1 MTTQELIEAAR
12 GLMRRLE
19 ELRDGLDLDQRRRE
33 LAELENKSSDPDLW
47 QNPEEAQKLLSEISR
62 RKQELAPWDDLTRRG
77 EDVQVLAE
85 LAQEEKDA
93 AAAREAEQALEELR
107 GRLREMETA
116 ALLSGEYDRSN
127 AIISI
132 NAGAGGTESCDWVDM
147 LTRMYFRWAEDR
159 GYSVEMI
166 DRTPGESAGSR
177 SMTAVIS
184 GPHAYGYLKAERGVH
199 RLVRLSPFDAAHRR
213 HTSFASVDVIPEVE
227 REEEVEINPDDLRVD
242 TFRATGAGGQ
252 HVNKT
257 DSAVRITHVPT
268 GIVVQSQNERSQ
280 HQNRVNAMKVLKARL
295 LERKIEEQERK
306 LAEMRGEPSEIA
318 WGNQIRSYVLQ
329 PYVMV
334 KDHRTGYQ
342 TGNAEAVLEGD
353 VDQFIR
359 AYLEH
364 RAGGRHD
371 RDDKKSAG

>member
-1 MTTQELIEAAR
+1 VSCGS
-12 GLMRRLE
+12 GLRNCE
-19 ELRDGLDLDQRRRE
+19 IVFDLDQRRAE
-33 LAELENKSSDPDLW
+33 LAKLEEKSADPNLW
-47 QNPEEAQKLLSEISR
+47 QNPGAAQQLLSEIAR
-62 RKQELAPWDDLTRRG
+62 LKQQVEPWDELARQA
-77 EDVQVLAE
+77 EDAEVLAG
-85 LAQEEKDA
+85 LAQEENDA
-93 AAAREAEQALEELR
+93 ATAGEVERALEEAR
-107 GRLREMETA
+107 SRLREMETE
-116 ALLSGEYDRSN
+116 ALLGGEYDRSN

-147 LTRMYFRWAEDR
+147 LYRMYARWAQNRD
-159 GYSVEMI
+159 YTVQVI

-177 SMTAVIS
+177 SVTAII
-184 GPHAYGYLKAERGVH
+184 GGLYAYGYLKAERGVH

-257 DSAVRITHVPT
+257 DSAVRITHIPT

-280 HQNRVNAMKVLKARL
+280 HQNRANALKVLKARL
-295 LERKIEEQERK
+295 LEQRIQEQERK
-306 LAEMRGEPSEIA
+306 LAEMRGEPAEIA

-353 VDQFIR
+353 IDDFIR
-359 AYLEH
+359 IYLEQ
-364 RAGGRHD
+364 RAGGGHG
-371 RDDKKSAG
+371 KKAATD